1 MILLPAMQG
10 AGFPDRGPA
19 PSPYKRCCLDSR
31 WLRLACL
38 LRIAIAHAATAQVT
52 TAATED
58 SGSGVGPFLLAWIA
72 AWNAHDADAIM
83 LILGSLFS
91 LLMMSVQMV
100 FAQ

>member
-1 MILLPAMQG
+1 
-10 AGFPDRGPA
+10 
-19 PSPYKRCCLDSR
+19 
-31 WLRLACL
+31 LRLACL
-38 LRIAIAHAATAQVT
+38 LCIAIAHAATAQVT